1 MIKHWIITG
10 DTHGM
15 NPTRVGNINRNM
27 SEYTPEETAIVILGD
42 AGFNFYLNKS
52 DFKKK
57 KLSCAYGYTFYC
69 VRGNHEERPENLG
82 YVVEYDSNVNGA
94 VYVDKDFPMIRYF
107 IDGNIYTLNNHKC
120 LVVGGAYSIDKWYR
134 LKRVEGTKEHPGWFP
149 DEQLTEAE
157 MQEIMSSTAG
167 KEFDFVF
174 SHTCPIAWEP
184 RDLFIGGIDQSMVDK
199 TMEVWMDKL
208 KDNFTWKCWCFG
220 HYHADR
226 IERPCVEQFY
236 YEYEDLETIW
246 NRWYDKKTYCLEWW
260 LPKSPYM
267 KWWDIENGYDKKS

>member
-27 SEYTPEETAIVILGD
+27 SEYAPEETAIVILGD

-57 KLSCAYGYTFYC
+57 KLSCTYGYTFYC

-82 YVVEYDSNVNGA
+82 YVVEYDSNVDGA

-134 LKRVEGTKEHPGWFP
+134 LKRVEGTKEHP
-149 DEQLTEAE
+149 AY
-157 MQEIMSSTAG
+157 
-167 KEFDFVF
+167 
-174 SHTCPIAWEP
+174 
-184 RDLFIGGIDQSMVDK
+184 RD
-199 TMEVWMDKL
+199 
-208 KDNFTWKCWCFG
+208 
-220 HYHADR
+220 
-226 IERPCVEQFY
+226 
-236 YEYEDLETIW
+236 
-246 NRWYDKKTYCLEWW
+246 
-260 LPKSPYM
+260 
-267 KWWDIENGYDKKS
+267 

>member
-1 MIKHWIITG
+1 
-10 DTHGM
+10 M
-15 NPTRVGNINRNM
+15 NPARASNINRNM
-27 SEYTPEETAIVILGD
+27 SEYVPSETAIIILGD
-42 AGFNFYLNKS
+42 SGFNFWLNKT
-52 DFKKK
+52 DKKYK

-82 YVVEYDSNVNGA
+82 YVAEYDSNVNGA

-157 MQEIMSSTAG
+157 MQEIMSNTAG

-174 SHTCPIAWEP
+174 SHTCPISWAPE
-184 RDLFIGGIDQSMVDK
+184 DLFLRGLDQSQIDK
-199 TMEVWMDKL
+199 TMEIWMEKF
-208 KDNFTWKCWCFG
+208 KDMFKWNIWLLGHFHTDRLELPHVEIFYTKCEN
-220 HYHADR
+220 
-226 IERPCVEQFY
+226 IEDIF
-236 YEYEDLETIW
+236 
-246 NRWYDKKTYCLEWW
+246 NRWEKYDKTGELDWW
-260 LPKSPYM
+260 LPRSPKFY
-267 KWWDIENGYDKKS
+267 ITNGQKP